1 MPYEKSVVI
10 RKGFFPETAR
20 GLESERYAAVSLD
33 VDLYAPTFAGLQYF
47 YPRLS
52 EGGAIILHDY
62 NSLRFDG
69 VRRAAAD
76 YEQEYGRLDLIP
88 LSDLHGTAI
97 IVKPWNE
104 RKAGEAQ

>member
-1 MPYEKSVVI
+1 MI
-10 RKGFFPETAR
+10 TTACA
-20 GLESERYAAVSLD
+20 LTA
-33 VDLYAPTFAGLQYF
+33 F
-47 YPRLS
+47 
-52 EGGAIILHDY
+52 GA
-62 NSLRFDG
+62 
-69 VRRAAAD
+69 RRAD